1 VNEARREREE
11 RGSQEGEGGERMLQS
26 GRRERMLQSKT
37 LSPPTFGCSKVKPYT

>member
-26 GRRERMLQSKT
+26 KT
-37 LSPPTFGCSKVKPYT
+37 LHLASTIKRNKQDPKP